1 MKKKVLIIEDERP
14 INDVLKEY
22 LEVSGYLCEQAFDGL
37 DGLMKFNPSISIII
51 CDVMMPK
58 LGGYSVVAEI
68 RKQSDVPIIMLTA
81 LSDEEDILKG
91 YELGVDEY
99 VSKPFSPQIIV
110 KKEEAILSRSS
121 QEQSVEILTKGILTI
136 IHSSRTVQV
145 NKESIK
151 LSKKEFDLLA
161 LFA

>member
-110 KKEEAILSRSS
+110 KKVEAILSRSS